1 MQKNIQEF
9 QEFNESR
16 FVRKTLFQEGKTNA
30 FVLNLLPGQSVP
42 PHPHPNAHVYM
53 YVVEGEGT
61 FIIDEKE
68 LSVSQTDVIHCEDQ
82 QVLEIEN
89 TGDKPLS
96 IYVVLAKS

>member
-1 MQKNIQEF
+1 MLKNIKES

-16 FVRKTLFQEGKTNA
+16 FVRKKLFQEGKTDA

-53 YVVEGEGT
+53 YVVEGAGT
-61 FIIDEKE
+61 LIIDEKE
-68 LSVSQTDVIHCEDQ
+68 LTVSQKDVVHCEDQ
-82 QVLEIEN
+82 QMLEIEN